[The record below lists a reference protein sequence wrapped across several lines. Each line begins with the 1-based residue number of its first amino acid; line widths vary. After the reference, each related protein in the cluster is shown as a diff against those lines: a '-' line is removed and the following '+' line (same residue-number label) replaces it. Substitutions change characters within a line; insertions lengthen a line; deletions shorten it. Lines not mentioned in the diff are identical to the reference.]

1 MRKPKSKKS
10 RMQSKHSEL
19 QEVELLKSWI
29 ESQQPERGSNPTSL
43 PALPLDARTGHL
55 DSTRFSRYAG
65 ATSDI
70 QRACLPHALCGRD
83 VRGAAKT
90 GSGKT
95 LAFII
100 PIVEKLYRERWC
112 PQDGVGSI
120 IISPTREIA
129 GQTFDVLRLV
139 RRHHSFSA
147 ALLIGGRRGKDVD
160 AEKELVNECNILV
173 CTPGR
178 LLQHMDET
186 PHFDCSQL
194 QVDFIVSITIQ
205 VLSRMNA
212 IISQLPKQRQ
222 TLLFSATQP
231 KGVKDLAALCLKDPE
246 FLSVHEKS
254 VTATPSNLQQTFVI
268 VHLHQKLDMLWRFIK
283 KNLKSRVLV
292 LPSFVQFIYE
302 AFTTLRPGISLM
314 AFYGKL
320 DQRTRMATVSEFSKQ
335 PSVLFSTDVASRGLD
350 FNQGV
355 DWVVQMLHLT
365 YTELVEPRA
374 RYDSVGKSLLFLMP
388 SEEKMLEKLQA
399 AKIPIWEIKPNKNVV
414 QSVSGKLADS
424 IVHDPD
430 LHGLAQ
436 SAFKTYLKSVDKKD
450 KEIFDFTKLP
460 IDEFSASIGLASTPR
475 IRFLNNKIKS
485 SSKKVSELSPTVE
498 PGHLDK
504 DSELE
509 LLRKEELDLG
519 YSSDEEGDKDP
530 LLTNDIAHAADG
542 EGRKIEHILSHCT
555 TSTRVFKKL
564 KINIHRPV
572 GTRVVFYG
580 EGNTLPPLA
589 RLADTNND
597 SGPLDQIQVLT
608 IIRDGLKM
616 DSKRYL

>member
-1 MRKPKSKKS
+1 MRTPKSKKS

-43 PALPLDARTGHL
+43 PALPLDARAGRL

-65 ATSDI
+65 ATRFDQLPISKKTKDALRQSKKYVQMSDI

-95 LAFII
+95 LAFVI

-120 IISPTREIA
+120 VISPTREIA
-129 GQTFDVLRLV
+129 SQTFDVFVLDEVDSMLSDP
-139 RRHHSFSA
+139 SF
-147 ALLIGGRRGKDVD
+147 KQ
-160 AEKELVNECNILV
+160 
-173 CTPGR
+173 T
-178 LLQHMDET
+178 
-186 PHFDCSQL
+186 
-194 QVDFIVSITIQ
+194 
-205 VLSRMNA
+205 MNA

-222 TLLFSATQP
+222 TLIFSATHP
-231 KGVKDLAALCLKDPE
+231 KDVKDLAALCLKDPE
-246 FLSVHEKS
+246 FLNVHEKS
-254 VTATPSNLQQTFVI
+254 ATATPSNLQQTFVI
-268 VHLHQKLDMLWRFIK
+268 VPLHKKLDMLWRFIK
-283 KNLKSRVLV
+283 KNLKSRILV
-292 LPSFVQFIYE
+292 FLSTRKQVQFVYE

-314 AFYGKL
+314 ALYGKL
-320 DQRTRMATVSEFSKQ
+320 DQLKRMATASEFSKQ

-355 DWVVQMLHLT
+355 DWVVQ
-365 YTELVEPRA
+365 
-374 RYDSVGKSLLFLMP
+374 
-388 SEEKMLEKLQA
+388 
-399 AKIPIWEIKPNKNVV
+399 PNKNVV

-424 IVHDPD
+424 IVQDPD

-436 SAFKTYLKSVDKKD
+436 NAFETYLKSVDKKD
-450 KEIFDFTKLP
+450 KEIFDVTKLP

-485 SSKKVSELSPTVE
+485 ASKKVSELSPTVE
-498 PGHLDK
+498 PEHLDK
-504 DSELE
+504 DNELE

-542 EGRKIEHILSHCT
+542 EGRKIEHIFFHGVNKNYKLNVTWLS
-555 TSTRVFKKL
+555 KKIL
-564 KINIHRPV
+564 SSFSNSGCICRIFQVDGPRAHSNNIDIVP
-572 GTRVVFYG
+572 T
-580 EGNTLPPLA
+580 
-589 RLADTNND
+589 
-597 SGPLDQIQVLT
+597 
-608 IIRDGLKM
+608 
-616 DSKRYL
+616 